1 MTNTREDA
9 KLFYILFMNLIKQ
22 IWSSTALQKK
32 IIYTLLALFAYRVFA
47 QISVP
52 GVDITGVR
60 ELFDDQSGNAL
71 AIYSMLTGGSLEKF
85 SVVMM
90 GLAPYINASIIMQL
104 AGVVIP
110 KLEALKKE
118 GQAGQRKIGA
128 YTRWLTVIFSMA
140 MSYGM
145 IYAIAEKIDGFSSA
159 FVDVFPLM
167 VIVSAGTLL
176 LMWIGELITEKGIG
190 NGISLIIFASLV
202 SNIPSVLGSI
212 AGSVQ
217 DLATDSGKLI
227 PFIMFLAL
235 TLILIVGTVLATEG
249 HRKIPVNYGSG
260 GSAMASSLPIR
271 VLQAGMI
278 PIIFALSLITFP
290 SVVLQMMTAGGE
302 PGEVAK
308 FILANFNPATGGP
321 IFFVTYFFLILFFS
335 YFYVSITFKPADV
348 AENIQKRGGF
358 VPGYR
363 PGRETAEHLGDVS
376 FRLNFWGGSFLAI
389 VAILPM
395 LFTVFSDSL
404 TSQDLIIS
412 GSGIIIIVGVVLDLI
427 RRINAQLVM
436 QDYDKLK

>member
-1 MTNTREDA
+1 
-9 KLFYILFMNLIKQ
+9 MNLIKQ
-22 IWSSTALQKK
+22 IWGSATLQKK
-32 IIYTLLALFAYRVFA
+32 ILYTIGALLVYRVFA

-60 ELFDDQSGNAL
+60 ELFDGESGSAL

-90 GLAPYINASIIMQL
+90 GLSPYINASIIMQL
-104 AGVVIP
+104 AGVAIP
-110 KLEALKKE
+110 KLEQLKKE
-118 GQAGQRKIGA
+118 GAAGQRKIA
-128 YTRWLTVIFSMA
+128 SYTRWLTVIFAFA

-145 IYAIAEKIDGFSSA
+145 IYSIGTKIPGISSN
-159 FVDVFPLM
+159 FMDILPLM
-167 VIVSAGTLL
+167 IIVSAGTIF

-190 NGISLIIFASLV
+190 NGISLIIFSSLV
-202 SNIPSVLGSI
+202 SSIPTVLGNI
-212 AGSVQ
+212 IGSVE
-217 DLATDSGKLI
+217 DLATNSGKLI
-227 PFIMFLAL
+227 PFILFLGL
-235 TLILIVGTVLATEG
+235 TFILIIGSILATEG
-249 HRKIPVNYGSG
+249 HRKIPVNYGTG
-260 GSAMASSLPIR
+260 GTAMASSLPIR

-290 SVVLQMMTAGGE
+290 SVVIQMMAISGPITD
-302 PGEVAK
+302 
-308 FILANFNPATGGP
+308 FISQNLNPANGG
-321 IFFVTYFFLILFFS
+321 ILFFVTYFLLILFFS
-335 YFYVSITFKPADV
+335 YFYVSITFKPDDV

-376 FRLNFWGGSFLAI
+376 FRLNLWGGSFLAI

-395 LFTVFSDSL
+395 IFTLFSESM

-412 GSGIIIIVGVVLDLI
+412 GSGIIIIVGVVLDLV